1 MLHSEGTIVMR
12 ILREIVL
19 VSWVA
24 IFVTGCESTGTDNR
38 QPSPS
43 VSAPIMDESVPS
55 AARNACLGAVSRQT
69 ANPDVAL
76 GDMIYSEA
84 NSQITVT
91 VGPGRAPWRCLVSN
105 QGVVQQVMSLTDE
118 GAL

>member
-1 MLHSEGTIVMR
+1 MR
-12 ILREIVL
+12 ILKTLALISWAGIL
-19 VSWVA
+19 VA
-24 IFVTGCESTGTDNR
+24 GCESAGPDNR
-38 QPSPS
+38 QPSLS
-43 VSAPIMDESVPS
+43 ASAPIMDNSVPPV
-55 AARNACLGAVSRQT
+55 ARSACLGAVSRQT
-69 ANPDVAL
+69 ANPDVAI

-105 QGVVQQVMSLTDE
+105 QGAVQQVMSLTDE